1 MTPASTD
8 LTHIRGPLGDL
19 LKEIVRRAEL
29 RPRLEAELGKSLS
42 DEEFIEIAERTG
54 GIRL

>member
-1 MTPASTD
+1 MKLREND

-19 LKEIVRRAEL
+19 LKEIIRRAEL

>member
-42 DEEFIEIAERTG
+42 DEEFIEIVERTG
-54 GIRL
+54 RIRL